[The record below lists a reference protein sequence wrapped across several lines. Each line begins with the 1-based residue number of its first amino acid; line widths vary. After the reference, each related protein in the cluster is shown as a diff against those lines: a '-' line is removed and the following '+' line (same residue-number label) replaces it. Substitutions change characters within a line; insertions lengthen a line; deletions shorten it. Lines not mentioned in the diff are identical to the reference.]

1 LDAFLE
7 REGGVEFDDDDNN
20 DYDNNDHK
28 DQRGWMAFFQFFF
41 SAKLMQSSFA
51 A

>member
-1 LDAFLE
+1 LF
-7 REGGVEFDDDDNN
+7 EGGVDFDDDDDN
-20 DYDNNDHK
+20 DDDNSDHK
-28 DQRGWMAFFQFFF
+28 DQRGWMASFQLFF

>member
-7 REGGVEFDDDDNN
+7 RGGVDFDDDDDN
-20 DYDNNDHK
+20 DNNSNNHK
-28 DQRGWMAFFQFFF
+28 DQRGWMAPFQFFF
-41 SAKLMQSSFA
+41 TAKLMQSSFA